1 MAITAITTELLTVNT
16 RSADL
21 PFIAGGGSANAIVA
35 TTAADGFV
43 ISPPSG
49 LAFDERLVLILGA
62 DGSGGTFT
70 FKASSTSRYPGQ
82 RVDLGDL
89 VITLAANDGR
99 VLSIETSRFITNADS
114 LDGVSALAGA
124 GNIVCIPSATG
135 IVMTAIMLPKGP

>member
-1 MAITAITTELLTVNT
+1 LADTAITCELLTLNT

-35 TTAADGFV
+35 GSTSDGWT

-49 LAFDERLVLILGA
+49 ETFDERLVLILGS

-70 FKASSTSRYPGQ
+70 FNAGDRYPAQ
-82 RVDLGDL
+82 RADLGTL

-99 VLSIETSRFITNADS
+99 VVSIETSRFLKN
-114 LDGVSALAGA
+114 DGT
-124 GNIVCIPSATG
+124 IVCIPSTTG
-135 IVMTAIMLPKGP
+135 IVMTAIMLPKAA